1 MRNHAISPLLVAVIA
16 ACAVGVGITGTL
28 VWVEQRASVP
38 TATPT
43 ASAPWPNAPEVP
55 NNLPNPQL
63 APATPEASNA
73 GWMLERA
80 NSLYDR
86 QQWPQAIE
94 GYRAVLASGVDNP
107 NVRTDLGNALR
118 FNGQPAEALKQYQIA
133 QQQDP
138 SHEQSL
144 FNQGGLW
151 AFSMNDPKR
160 AVAAW
165 QTYVKRFPNG
175 QSVGA
180 ARQFIAQFGRS
191 KGASKTG

>member
-1 MRNHAISPLLVAVIA
+1 MRNNAISPLLVAVIA
-16 ACAVGVGITGTL
+16 ACAVGIGITGTL
-28 VWVEQRASVP
+28 LWVEQRASTP

-43 ASAPWPNAPEVP
+43 SAAPWPNSPQSGD
-55 NNLPNPQL
+55 LPN
-63 APATPEASNA
+63 AMPEIPNA
-73 GWMLERA
+73 NWTLERA

-94 GYRAVLASGVDNP
+94 GYRAVLASGMDNP

-118 FNGQPAEALKQYQIA
+118 FNGQPKEALAQYQIA
-133 QQQDP
+133 QKQDP

-151 AFSMNDPKR
+151 AFSMNDPER
-160 AVAAW
+160 GVAAW
-165 QTYVKRFPNG
+165 QEYLKRFPNG

-180 ARQFIAQFGRS
+180 ARQFIAQFRRS
-191 KGASKTG
+191 SRTSKTS